1 MSVSKAVFE
10 KLTRAQALVAST
22 SGRRA
27 GFEDVLEA
35 VLTEFIE
42 RRDPVKRA
50 ERSRVQSSTL
60 RAQSSPPYTPDC
72 GTEALSL
79 CPRWRKMH
87 ACRRLGGT
95 NAVENLATLC
105 SFHHDLV
112 HQLSLPI
119 EGQVTWLR
127 AGNVRYSA

>member
-1 MSVSKAVFE
+1 MKPLSESLIKLEMSVSKAVFE

-42 RRDPVKRA
+42 R
-50 ERSRVQSSTL
+50 
-60 RAQSSPPYTPDC
+60 AQSSPPYTPDC

-87 ACRRLGGT
+87 ACRRLGG
-95 NAVENLATLC
+95 A
-105 SFHHDLV
+105 
-112 HQLSLPI
+112 
-119 EGQVTWLR
+119 LR
-127 AGNVRYSA
+127 D